1 MALRGGWSP
10 TARWRSP
17 RLPTCDLEQDE
28 SCFQVGER
36 IQQWGLFA
44 CDTGKADRS
53 PIVAFKVVVD
63 PVDLEQTRIGFVGCF
78 GVARDV
84 AVLVND

>member
-1 MALRGGWSP
+1 VALSGGWSP

-17 RLPTCDLEQDE
+17 RIPARDLEQHHSSLE
-28 SCFQVGER
+28 ICEG

-44 CDTGKADRS
+44 CDTCKTDRS
-53 PIVAFKVVVD
+53 SVVAFKVVVD

-78 GVARDV
+78 RPARDV

>member
-17 RLPTCDLEQDE
+17 RIPSSDLEQHHSSLE
-28 SCFQVGER
+28 ICER

-44 CDTGKADRS
+44 CDTCKTDRS
-53 PIVAFKVVVD
+53 PIIAFKVVVD
-63 PVDLEQTRIGFVGCF
+63 SVDLKQTRIGLIGCL

-84 AVLVND
+84 AVFVND